1 MQRLRLDAQQSID
14 IAKSFET
21 NFRESP
27 PMSFRLQPQP
37 VARPNRCQLFGPG
50 SRPAIFEKMAA
61 SAADVIN
68 LDLEDSV
75 APDDKAAAR
84 ASVVDAISA
93 VDWGNK
99 TLSVR
104 INGLDSPYW
113 YRDVVDLLE
122 QGGERLDI
130 IMIPKVGNASD
141 IYAVDALVTSIEAAM
156 GRTKK
161 IGFEVII
168 ESAAGIA
175 HVEEIAAAS
184 PRMQAMSLGA
194 ADFAASMG
202 MQTTGIGGTQAN
214 YYMLHEGTRH
224 YSDPWHWAQAAIVSA
239 CRTHGVLPVDGPFG
253 DFSDDEGY
261 RAQARRS
268 ATLGMV
274 GKWAIHPKQVALANE
289 VFTPSVEAV
298 TEAREILAAM
308 EEAKASGAGATVYKG
323 RLVDIASIKQAEV
336 IVKQSEMIAENS

>member
-1 MQRLRLDAQQSID
+1 
-14 IAKSFET
+14 
-21 NFRESP
+21 
-27 PMSFRLQPQP
+27 MSFRLQPP
-37 VARPNRCQLFGPG
+37 APARPNRCQLFGPG

-61 SAADVIN
+61 SEADVIN

-84 ASVVDAISA
+84 KNITQAIGDI
-93 VDWGNK
+93 DWGQK

-104 INGLDSPYW
+104 INGLDTPWW

-122 QGGERLDI
+122 RAPERLDQ
-130 IMIPKVGNASD
+130 IMVPKVGNAGD
-141 IYAVDALVTSIEAAM
+141 LYAVDALVTAIEAAK
-156 GRTKK
+156 GRQKR

-175 HVEEIAAAS
+175 NVEEIAAGS
-184 PRMQAMSLGA
+184 PRLVAMSLGA

-202 MQTTGIGGTQAN
+202 MQTTGIGGTQEN
-214 YYMLHEGTRH
+214 YYMLREGQS
-224 YSDPWHWAQAAIVSA
+224 YWADPWHWVTAAIVAA

-253 DFSDDEGY
+253 DFSDDEGF
-261 RAQARRS
+261 RAQARRA

-289 VFTPSVEAV
+289 VFTPSEAAV
-298 TEAREILAAM
+298 AEAREILAAM
-308 EEAKASGAGATVYKG
+308 EKAKAEGAGATVYKG
-323 RLVDIASIKQAEV
+323 RLVDIASIRQAEV
-336 IVKQSEMIAENS
+336 IVRQADLIGGR

>member
-1 MQRLRLDAQQSID
+1 
-14 IAKSFET
+14 
-21 NFRESP
+21 
-27 PMSFRLQPQP
+27 MSFLTQPAP

-50 SRPAIFEKMAA
+50 SRPELFAKMAT

-68 LDLEDSV
+68 IDLEDSV
-75 APDDKAAAR
+75 APDDKDTAR
-84 ASVVDAISA
+84 RNTVQAIGDI
-93 VDWGNK
+93 DWGK
-99 TLSVR
+99 KHLSVR

-122 QGGERLDI
+122 QAGDRLDQ
-130 IMIPKVGNASD
+130 IMIPKAGRAADV
-141 IYAVDALVTSIEAAM
+141 YAVDALVSSIEAAK
-156 GRTKK
+156 GRSKR

-168 ESAAGIA
+168 ETAAGIA

-184 PRMQAMSLGA
+184 PRLQAMSLGA

-202 MQTTGIGGTQAN
+202 MQTTGIGGTQEN
-214 YYMLHEGTRH
+214 YYMHREGEK
-224 YSDPWHWAQAAIVSA
+224 YWSDPWHWAQAAIVAA

-253 DFSDDEGY
+253 DFSDDEGF

-289 VFTPSVEAV
+289 VFTPSETAV
-298 TEAREILAAM
+298 AEAREIIAAM
-308 EEAKASGAGATVYKG
+308 EKAKAEGAGAATYKG
-323 RLVDIASIKQAEV
+323 RLIDIASIKQAEV
-336 IVKQSEMIAENS
+336 IVTQAEMIAAQ

>member
-1 MQRLRLDAQQSID
+1 
-14 IAKSFET
+14 
-21 NFRESP
+21 
-27 PMSFRLQPQP
+27 MSFRIQPAAP
-37 VARPNRCQLFGPG
+37 ARPNRCQLFGPG

-75 APDDKAAAR
+75 APSDKDSAR
-84 ASVVDAISA
+84 ENIIAAISEI
-93 VDWGNK
+93 DWGNK

-104 INGLDSPYW
+104 INGLDTPYW

-122 QGGERLDI
+122 RAGERLDQ
-130 IMIPKVGNASD
+130 IMIPKVGCAAD
-141 IYAVDALVTSIEAAM
+141 IYAVDALATAVETAK
-156 GRTKK
+156 GREKK
-161 IGFEVII
+161 IDFEVII

-184 PRMQAMSLGA
+184 PRLVAMSLGA

-202 MQTTGIGGTQAN
+202 MQTTGIGGTQEN
-214 YYMLHEGTRH
+214 YYMLREGAK
-224 YSDPWHWAQAAIVSA
+224 YWSDPWHWAQAAIVAA

-253 DFSDDEGY
+253 DFSDDEGF
-261 RAQARRS
+261 RAQALRS

-289 VFTPSVEAV
+289 VFTPSEEAV
-298 TEAREILAAM
+298 AEAREILAAM
-308 EEAKASGAGATVYKG
+308 EAAKAKGEGATVYKG

-336 IVKQSEMIAENS
+336 VVAQAELIAGS